1 MINMQNIRRRLL
13 AALLTG
19 SALTWLPVSLASE
32 ALYDTVILKGRVID
46 PETDFNQIANLGI
59 KDGQIAVI
67 TSQPIE
73 GSQTID
79 ASGRVVS
86 PGFIDILSLIH
97 I

>member
-46 PETDFNQIANLGI
+46 PETEFDQIANLGI
-59 KDGQIAVI
+59 
-67 TSQPIE
+67 
-73 GSQTID
+73 
-79 ASGRVVS
+79 
-86 PGFIDILSLIH
+86 
-97 I
+97 